1 LAQVVVVA
9 VEHRAQRLVAQA
21 QQVDVQ
27 QVAVAVVARKPAHG
41 EPLEGAAMDFSLYMK
56 FMRDEQ
62 DLRSKEQHGTK
73 HRPY

>member
-1 LAQVVVVA
+1 VVAAA
-9 VEHRAQRLVAQA
+9 VEHRAQRLAAQA
-21 QQVDVQ
+21 RQADVQ
-27 QVAVAVVARKPAHG
+27 QAVVAVVAHRQAHG

-62 DLRSKEQHGTK
+62 DLRSKEQRGTK